1 MSANIAVIQFP
12 GSNTERETLM
22 ACYRVGLSPV
32 EFLWN
37 KPTENLSD
45 FNGYVII
52 GGFSYEDRSR
62 AGVIAALDPIMKQI
76 RLEAEKGK
84 PVLGICNGAQIL
96 VESGLVPGLEDHRLS
111 MALTDN
117 KRVQGGHVVGVG
129 YYNAWSNLQMSAPS
143 NRCAFTRHLKTGGR
157 INIPFAHGEG
167 RFIIPDKLL
176 QKMIANDQTVF
187 RYCNDDGKIVYEFP
201 TNPNGSMHNLAAVC
215 NARGNVMAMMPHPE
229 RTENGDAIF
238 SSMKEFIENGDPVSD
253 HKLSFERPHYE
264 VEKYQ
269 SNGDSTEWIIDMIIT
284 DNEASSVQNVLD
296 HLGFN
301 VSISRQTHWEIST
314 NGKQGS
320 LLQQIDKTGELY
332 NSNKEYISQI
342 RKKGDSCSFLVRQK
356 EDVLGRSKYETLT
369 NRFEINGITNLK
381 RGILWTVTVCS
392 GNFETVLNKILDT
405 HILFNP
411 LSHECSRFN

>member
-1 MSANIAVIQFP
+1 
-12 GSNTERETLM
+12 
-22 ACYRVGLSPV
+22 
-32 EFLWN
+32 
-37 KPTENLSD
+37 
-45 FNGYVII
+45 
-52 GGFSYEDRSR
+52 
-62 AGVIAALDPIMKQI
+62 
-76 RLEAEKGK
+76 
-84 PVLGICNGAQIL
+84 
-96 VESGLVPGLEDHRLS
+96 
-111 MALTDN
+111 
-117 KRVQGGHVVGVG
+117 
-129 YYNAWSNLQMSAPS
+129 
-143 NRCAFTRHLKTGGR
+143 
-157 INIPFAHGEG
+157 
-167 RFIIPDKLL
+167 
-176 QKMIANDQTVF
+176 MIANDQTVF
-187 RYCNDDGKIVYEFP
+187 RYCNDDGKIVREFP
-201 TNPNGSMHNLAAVC
+201 TNPNGSVHNLAAVC

-253 HKLSFERPHYE
+253 HTLSFERPHYE
-264 VEKYQ
+264 AEKYQ
-269 SNGDSTEWIIDMIIT
+269 SKGDSTEWIIDMIIT
-284 DNEASSVQNVLD
+284 DNEASSVHNVLG

-342 RKKGDSCSFLVRQK
+342 RKKGNSCSFLVRQK
-356 EDVLGRSKYETLT
+356 DDVLGRAKYETLT

-411 LSHECSRFN
+411 LSHECYRFN